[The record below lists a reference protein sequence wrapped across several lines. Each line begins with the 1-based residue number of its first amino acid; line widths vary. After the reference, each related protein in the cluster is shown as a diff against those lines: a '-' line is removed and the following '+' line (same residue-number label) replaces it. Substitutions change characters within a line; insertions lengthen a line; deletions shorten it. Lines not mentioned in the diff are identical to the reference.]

1 MKPHILDVTPRKV
14 RMPSKHCR
22 VFSMLT
28 STQRPPP
35 RQQLGFNPPLQ
46 SIRTP
51 LPELVGT
58 ITAGTCPL
66 VRVENPSFSQTAAKL
81 AIQILNKRPS
91 KRVSTS
97 LCTLVAQPALNTVR
111 FHCNDKRQ
119 TGTWSKEKPLHDD
132 CCCMDLST
140 QLVDKLAP
148 ELAVYQLTLAS
159 SRQATASS
167 TG

>member
-1 MKPHILDVTPRKV
+1 MMKPHILDVTPRKV

-28 STQRPPP
+28 STQRPHTAS
-35 RQQLGFNPPLQ
+35 QFSAG
-46 SIRTP
+46 SSP
-51 LPELVGT
+51 LPEVAGT
-58 ITAGTCPL
+58 ISEGTCLL
-66 VRVENPSFSQTAAKL
+66 VSQNPSLATAAKL
-81 AIQILNKRPS
+81 AIQINKRPS

-97 LCTLVAQPALNTVR
+97 LCTLVAKLALKTVH
-111 FHCNDKRQ
+111 FHCSCDRQ
-119 TGTWSKEKPLHDD
+119 TWTWSKEKPLHDD

-148 ELAVYQLTLAS
+148 ELAVLAS
-159 SRQATASS
+159 SHRATASS